1 MKKLCII
8 LFVFSLIY
16 VGCKKNDDDGPG
28 EIYGK
33 WKLTETMNDPGDGS
47 GKYMKVEGEP
57 KYLTLDQSGQISGE
71 ALSDLQSFKVLDSV
85 RIEVFPKTSMPSMI
99 YYYKVSANT
108 LTINLP
114 CIEGCGLRFVRQ

>member
-71 ALSDLQSFKVLDSV
+71 ALSDLQNFKVLDSV
-85 RIEVFPKTSMPSMI
+85 RIEVFPNTSMPSMI
-99 YYYKVSANT
+99 YYYKVSAST